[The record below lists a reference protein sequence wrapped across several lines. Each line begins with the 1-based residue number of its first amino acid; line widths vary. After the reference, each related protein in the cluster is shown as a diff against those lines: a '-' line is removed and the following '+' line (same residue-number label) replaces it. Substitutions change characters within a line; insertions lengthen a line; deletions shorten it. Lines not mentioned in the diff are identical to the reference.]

1 MKKKSI
7 IVSLILIVL
16 IFIYIQMLYPFL
28 QEKEIKTYLKDKWNV
43 NINSKDKLI
52 IFNKNKRAWHGE
64 QQKFTLFEATDD
76 SKLHNYIDNKDT
88 NKMDFNMTKRVM
100 EIEDI
105 LNIEKSN
112 RVDFNSNYYYKVYTN
127 MKVTSASEQKN
138 DLLYYIS
145 IKENNKLKIFFIE
158 DLNVLDLERSKFN

>member
-52 IFNKNKRAWHGE
+52 IFN
-64 QQKFTLFEATDD
+64 
-76 SKLHNYIDNKDT
+76 
-88 NKMDFNMTKRVM
+88 
-100 EIEDI
+100 
-105 LNIEKSN
+105 
-112 RVDFNSNYYYKVYTN
+112 
-127 MKVTSASEQKN
+127 
-138 DLLYYIS
+138 
-145 IKENNKLKIFFIE
+145 
-158 DLNVLDLERSKFN
+158 